1 MVVVEASALALLSRL
16 SPGLFAAARCG
27 ICTLPT
33 GSDLRIRLGHRR
45 AAAQLDYIARVR
57 GLFCGPLS

>member
-1 MVVVEASALALLSRL
+1 MVVVEAPALVRL
-16 SPGLFAAARCG
+16 PRPGLFAAAYCG

-33 GSDLRIRLGHRR
+33 GSDLRIRLVRRR
-45 AAAQLDYIARVR
+45 ADAQLDYIVRVR